1 MDGDRQSTLF
11 HKIGKKEKKR
21 KEKATG
27 CFATLAFSFPRA
39 LLCSSE
45 TLLSESFKVHTKT
58 ELAGDVLSLSLSLS
72 LAHAHARTHTH
83 KHPHTP
89 NIDRRVDERFNT

>member
-1 MDGDRQSTLF
+1 LVSFLFVDGDRQSTLF

-39 LLCSSE
+39 LSFAPQRLSS
-45 TLLSESFKVHTKT
+45 LESFKVHTKT
-58 ELAGDVLSLSLSLS
+58 ELAGDVLSFSLSLS
-72 LAHAHARTHTH
+72 LAHAHARAHTHTH
-83 KHPHTP
+83 Q
-89 NIDRRVDERFNT
+89 I